1 MGTALVQP
9 LKASVLSVLFSMSMP
24 KVKAGN
30 WGESMQVLS
39 THHESDSAGYF
50 NSLSH

>member
-9 LKASVLSVLFSMSMP
+9 LRASLLSVVLFSMSMP

-30 WGESMQVLS
+30 WGESMQVVS
-39 THHESDSAGYF
+39 THHESDSLLGI
-50 NSLSH
+50 